1 MVGQWPIGQLVNSS
15 SAAVKKSRSIVV
27 VHAAVVIVTI
37 PLIDRWSMVDGPSIF
52 TQRVNNVRSLF
63 TFLLMTRFQFALVP
77 VSFSALSDCVS
88 FCEGF

>member
-1 MVGQWPIGQLVNSS
+1 MDQWSVNGQSVNSS

-37 PLIDRWSMVDGPSIF
+37 PLIDRSMVDGQSIF

-63 TFLLMTRFQFALVP
+63 TFLLMTSFQFALVP
-77 VSFSALSDCVS
+77 VSFSALSIVV
-88 FCEGF
+88 